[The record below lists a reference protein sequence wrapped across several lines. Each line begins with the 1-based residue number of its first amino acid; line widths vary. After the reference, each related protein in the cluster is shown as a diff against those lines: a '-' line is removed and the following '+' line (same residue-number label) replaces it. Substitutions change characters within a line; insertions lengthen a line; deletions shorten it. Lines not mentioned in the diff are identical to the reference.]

1 MYIAPLEIWIVSI
14 LFVLGSM
21 YIFGKFVG
29 RYLGFTDDKLRDSR
43 PISVLN
49 VASAC
54 IKKGLGTFN
63 FGWVLALHEYEGII
77 VIEKYRIC
85 GGGMLIIS
93 DRDSIEKSEN
103 TTEVKLKSCT
113 LIFSGKTKRF
123 IDAATEKWK

>member
-14 LFVLGSM
+14 IFVLGSM

-29 RYLGFTDDKLRDSR
+29 RYLGFTDDKLLVSK

-49 VASAC
+49 MASAC
-54 IKKGLGTFN
+54 IKKGMGTFN
-63 FGWVLALHEYEGII
+63 FGWVLALHEYERNI

-85 GGGMLIIS
+85 GGGILNVS
-93 DRDSIEKSEN
+93 DRDIIEKTKN
-103 TTEVKLKSCT
+103 TTVVKLESCT

-123 IDAATEKWK
+123 IDTATEKWK